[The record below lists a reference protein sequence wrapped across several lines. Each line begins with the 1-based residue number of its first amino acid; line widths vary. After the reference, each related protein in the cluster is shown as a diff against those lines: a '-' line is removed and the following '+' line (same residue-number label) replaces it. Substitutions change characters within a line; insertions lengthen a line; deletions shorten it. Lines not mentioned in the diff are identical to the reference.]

1 MRLSSIRTRR
11 RELFAIGVLV
21 ALASYRISSHAPVY
35 AEQATAKGAPAQK
48 LDEDYTA
55 RIRKATPDPR
65 IITEY
70 VDHMPASATVPSPRS
85 KSAPCRRHN
94 SNRFSMRT

>member
-1 MRLSSIRTRR
+1 MRLSFVRARAR
-11 RELFAIGVLV
+11 HAV
-21 ALASYRISSHAPVY
+21 AVAALLALGGYRISTTHVY
-35 AEQATAKGAPAQK
+35 AQAGPRASATPQK

-70 VDHMPASATVPSPRS
+70 VDHMPASAAVPPPPQFF
-85 KSAPCRRHN
+85 SAVSRAPGAPHT
-94 SNRFSMRT
+94 S